1 VLCSS
6 ELDMVTDG
14 GKERDLVD
22 EEQIASESQ
31 VLVGG

>member
-1 VLCSS
+1 
-6 ELDMVTDG
+6 MVTDG

-22 EEQIASESQ
+22 EEQSASESQ